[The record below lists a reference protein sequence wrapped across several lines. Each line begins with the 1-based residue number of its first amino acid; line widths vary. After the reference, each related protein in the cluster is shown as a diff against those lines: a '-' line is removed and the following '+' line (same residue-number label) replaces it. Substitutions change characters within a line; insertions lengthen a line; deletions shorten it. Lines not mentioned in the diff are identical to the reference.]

1 MIGKVKKNICF
12 KSLENKNDI
21 AGGVMMKAMTNI
33 GPTALYDPTIVIL
46 DSTKINVVIN
56 WVEKPLSCA

>member
-12 KSLENKNDI
+12 KSLEYKNDI
-21 AGGVMMKAMTNI
+21 AGGVMIKAITNI

-46 DSTKINVVIN
+46 DSNRVNIVIN
-56 WVEKPLSCA
+56 